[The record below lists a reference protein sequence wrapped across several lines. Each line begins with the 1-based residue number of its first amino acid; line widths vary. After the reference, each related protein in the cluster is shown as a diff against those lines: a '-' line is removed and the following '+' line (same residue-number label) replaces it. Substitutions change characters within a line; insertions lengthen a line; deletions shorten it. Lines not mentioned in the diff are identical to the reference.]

1 MGSNILTQFILDSFL
16 PWSHKEGRYSAH
28 QRNIWKSCHETWH
41 LNIMLS
47 KILPLIKPILNNA
60 RVIWTKYNFRVYP
73 LSEYTFLSSLEP
85 LGLQSSRKYACKN
98 PIQTHLE
105 SSRPWKSMEAT
116 KMSNTESLF
125 YHKVT
130 SMVQKTQDSTL
141 GAGFSYPN
149 LTPIQRNTNGLL
161 SYHLRVLCVWKATTN
176 LGSSE
181 HSTTIL

>member
-1 MGSNILTQFILDSFL
+1 
-16 PWSHKEGRYSAH
+16 
-28 QRNIWKSCHETWH
+28 
-41 LNIMLS
+41 MLS

-85 LGLQSSRKYACKN
+85 LGLQSSRKCACKN

-130 SMVQKTQDSTL
+130 SMVQKTQYSTL

-149 LTPIQRNTNGLL
+149 LHVQTCHTSYTMLNGTWNDELNRHEH
-161 SYHLRVLCVWKATTN
+161 YHTHP
-176 LGSSE
+176 
-181 HSTTIL
+181 HSNSKEYKWTS